1 MTDQNS
7 EARLAFIDIA
17 TFDDGSIRGGIL
29 VTDLDTR
36 PYEFRVTSPIKPTT
50 IQRVLYGKTLVD
62 YVYGELIGLPLV
74 KGVKEQLSMVIACK
88 ENLLVMRPSLSIPV
102 IIITQSNH
110 GIKNDGSHVGIEQII
125 VKSHKRYE
133 GETDW
138 AKTLLSNFLNYYDP
152 FEPFERLRTAMM
164 EVHKQRIGDQ

>member
-7 EARLAFIDIA
+7 EARLAFVDIS

-36 PYEFRVTSPIKPTT
+36 PFEFRVTSPIKPTT

-74 KGVKEQLSMVIACK
+74 KAVKEQLNLVIACK
-88 ENLLVMRPSLSIPV
+88 ENLLVMRPGLSIPV
-102 IIITQSNH
+102 VIISQTNH
-110 GIKNDGSHVGIEQII
+110 AIKNEKSYVGIEPI
-125 VKSHKRYE
+125 VIKSHKHYE

-138 AKTLLSNFLNYYDP
+138 AQT
-152 FEPFERLRTAMM
+152 
-164 EVHKQRIGDQ
+164 